1 MSTILLRSKT
11 KIKFSPWLS
20 PIESKRFFTFFPH
33 TTPPPPPKKEEER
46 KTKQND
52 KDDRNKGHTP
62 ASLLLMLSFE
72 FRHNVIILLSS
83 TIAGR
88 DPRSYV
94 CRDNDGRHGS
104 NEERANET
112 HG

>member
-1 MSTILLRSKT
+1 M
-11 KIKFSPWLS
+11 
-20 PIESKRFFTFFPH
+20 FFPH
-33 TTPPPPPKKEEER
+33 TTPPSQPPKER

-52 KDDRNKGHTP
+52 KHDRNKGHTP

-83 TIAGR
+83 TYR
-88 DPRSYV
+88 LQRSEIDRW
-94 CRDNDGRHGS
+94 RDNDGRHGR
-104 NEERANET
+104 NEERDNET